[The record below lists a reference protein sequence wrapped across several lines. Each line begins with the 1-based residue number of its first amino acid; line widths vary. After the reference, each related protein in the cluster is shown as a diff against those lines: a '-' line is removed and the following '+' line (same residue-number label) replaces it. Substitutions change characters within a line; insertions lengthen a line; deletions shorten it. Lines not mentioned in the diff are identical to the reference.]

1 MKRFSIFDFAIFAIL
16 INANHIC
23 TLNANFMDDGDGE
36 LNDALEGFVYFG
48 ESAIEHICLKYH
60 NCDVNTLNDLAELA
74 EKVLELCVLL
84 VEALSKNRNS
94 EIKRKIKKPRNR
106 KSF

>member
-1 MKRFSIFDFAIFAIL
+1 
-16 INANHIC
+16 
-23 TLNANFMDDGDGE
+23 MDDGDGE

-84 VEALSKNRNS
+84 EDVIGGDVVETFREFVWTLTHERDRRSILGRGRP
-94 EIKRKIKKPRNR
+94 EIAMGEINCV
-106 KSF
+106 F